1 MWFICDGSFIE
12 RNYFAFYLLDH
23 NRDGYIGASDLLEI
37 YKEILI
43 CNKAQN
49 QYDCE
54 CLFSNEINKLYKF
67 CYTWLLTKSEFKQKE
82 EISIENFIKLTK
94 LSCLVTEFRNMFLFD
109 VSS

>member
-37 YKEILI
+37 YKELLI

-49 QYDCE
+49 
-54 CLFSNEINKLYKF
+54 
-67 CYTWLLTKSEFKQKE
+67 
-82 EISIENFIKLTK
+82 
-94 LSCLVTEFRNMFLFD
+94 
-109 VSS
+109 